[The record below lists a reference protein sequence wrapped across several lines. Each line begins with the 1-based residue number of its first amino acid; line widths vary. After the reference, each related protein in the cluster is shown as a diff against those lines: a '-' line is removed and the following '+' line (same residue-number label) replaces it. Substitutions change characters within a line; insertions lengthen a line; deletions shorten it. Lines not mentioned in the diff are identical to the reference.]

1 MDLKTLKDQI
11 RAEMQLGAMQ
21 DPLITQWVK
30 DGLDWM
36 SDYLRH
42 VRSSGEITTFT
53 LDGGAV
59 SNSYWLPTDYLERFV
74 GEIDGKPITIAD
86 YKSFRGEIPSSLE
99 PAKYAYIEPAVEYTA
114 AGATE
119 SVPGVNQMQI
129 TFAFTPDSGKTIKF
143 DYIGQAP
150 HPTSDTDVI
159 DSGGFEYDRLLKAYL
174 RCEAAKHI
182 LKDMNSIQ
190 LYMQE
195 KEELLKALQ
204 GKRDRK
210 TGTFSGVLFNWAK

>member
-42 VRSSGEITTFT
+42 VRSSGEIETFS
-53 LDGGAV
+53 LAV
-59 SNSYWLPTDYLERFV
+59 GVSKSYWLPLDYLERFV

-99 PAKYAYIEPAVEYTA
+99 PAKYAYIEPAAEYTPS
-114 AGATE
+114 GGEELTP
-119 SVPGVNQMQI
+119 SVNQMQI
-129 TFAFTPDSGKTIKF
+129 TFAFAPELNQKINF

-150 HPTSDTDVI
+150 HPTSDTDLI

-190 LYMQE
+190 LYTQE

-210 TGTFSGVLFNWAK
+210 TGTFSGVLFHWAK